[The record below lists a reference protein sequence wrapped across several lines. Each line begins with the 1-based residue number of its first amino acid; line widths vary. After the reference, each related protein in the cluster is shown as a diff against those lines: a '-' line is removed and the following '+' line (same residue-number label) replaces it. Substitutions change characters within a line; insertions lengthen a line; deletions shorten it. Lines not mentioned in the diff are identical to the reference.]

1 MDATLKMPFSDAQVE
16 VLQLLASDLD
26 SYELKELRKTLV
38 AFRFRLVEERAERLA
53 QREGWDENT
62 INQISQEHNRTPY
75 RAKEK
80 WLQNDMI

>member
-1 MDATLKMPFSDAQVE
+1 MEAVLNKPFNSAQIE
-16 VLQLLASDLD
+16 LIQLLAQDLD
-26 SYELKELRKTLV
+26 NRELMELRKILV
-38 AFRFRLVEERAERLA
+38 AFRFRLIEERAERIA
-53 QREGWDENT
+53 QAKGWSEEQ